1 MGQPNENESTA
12 VDDTVTDT
20 APLSAE
26 DYEVPAADES
36 DEQADADESDEPAEP
51 AL

>member
-1 MGQPNENESTA
+1 MGQPNENTEPA

-26 DYEVPAADES
+26 DYEVPAT
-36 DEQADADESDEPAEP
+36 DEPAEP